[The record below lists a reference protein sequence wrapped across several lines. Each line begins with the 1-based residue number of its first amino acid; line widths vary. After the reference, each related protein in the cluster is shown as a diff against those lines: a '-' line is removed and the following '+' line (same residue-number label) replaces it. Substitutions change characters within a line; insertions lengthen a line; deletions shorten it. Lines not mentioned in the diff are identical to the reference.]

1 MGLAISQN
9 CLRSICMKTV
19 LKVQRSSTCL
29 SWQQKKKKTPEEVN
43 NFLVMK
49 VFITLSPDY
58 AADSYLVSGLIFHPE
73 SLKLFLA
80 LKVKQ

>member
-1 MGLAISQN
+1 MYENCVKGTTELHMFELAA
-9 CLRSICMKTV
+9 K
-19 LKVQRSSTCL
+19 
-29 SWQQKKKKTPEEVN
+29 KKKKTPEEVN